1 MRPDQMLLET
11 RFGRGARRSCFFL
24 GRRARAEMN
33 HFLAQT
39 DETSSQVA
47 FATVRNTSDEERTA
61 AVVMVF
67 QSKHPVYAAHCTA
80 HYTADC
86 TALGAV
92 LAAAVRSHA
101 EICTR

>member
-1 MRPDQMLLET
+1 
-11 RFGRGARRSCFFL
+11 
-24 GRRARAEMN
+24 MN
-33 HFLAQT
+33 RFLAQT
-39 DETSSQVA
+39 EETSSQVA
-47 FATVRNTSDEERTA
+47 FATVRNTSGEKQTA
-61 AVVMVF
+61 AMVMVF

-80 HYTADC
+80 HC

>member
-1 MRPDQMLLET
+1 
-11 RFGRGARRSCFFL
+11 
-24 GRRARAEMN
+24 MN
-33 HFLAQT
+33 RFLAQT

-80 HYTADC
+80 
-86 TALGAV
+86 LGAV